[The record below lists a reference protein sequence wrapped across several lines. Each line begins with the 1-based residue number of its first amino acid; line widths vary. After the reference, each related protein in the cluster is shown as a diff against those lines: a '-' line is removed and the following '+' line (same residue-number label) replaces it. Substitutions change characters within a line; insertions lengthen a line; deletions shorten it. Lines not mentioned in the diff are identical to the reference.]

1 VHTSSLSLSFF
12 IVSTFKVNSYNKRPL
27 RAKESTYTSIACAR
41 PLCLATCLYVNLSVF
56 LVVLDETNVFGVFAK
71 ALTADHDVVF
81 TDERVL
87 VGAHAAADD

>member
-1 VHTSSLSLSFF
+1 MRDLS
-12 IVSTFKVNSYNKRPL
+12 VSRH
-27 RAKESTYTSIACAR
+27 A
-41 PLCLATCLYVNLSVF
+41 YVNLSVF

-81 TDERVL
+81 PDERVL

>member
-1 VHTSSLSLSFF
+1 MRDLSF
-12 IVSTFKVNSYNKRPL
+12 SRHTN
-27 RAKESTYTSIACAR
+27 
-41 PLCLATCLYVNLSVF
+41 VNLSVF